1 MNARHLASLF
11 LVQQKVQN
19 SALSAGSLLCSANLL
34 HLASQAAHLAN
45 TKTGK
50 AGKGM
55 KTGKER
61 RLCSS
66 RKGVKRTKV
75 QGKNSTWATTEKL

>member
-1 MNARHLASLF
+1 MNARNLASLF

-19 SALSAGSLLCSANLL
+19 SALSAGSLLRSANLL

-45 TKTGK
+45 TKTGT

-55 KTGKER
+55 KTGKAQC
-61 RLCSS
+61 LCSS
-66 RKGVKRTKV
+66 RKGMI
-75 QGKNSTWATTEKL
+75 QDKNSTCVTTEKV